1 MNHPTTLVIGAG
13 LSGLLVAQRLHAAGL
28 PVTLVEKS
36 RGVGGRMATK
46 RVGSAV
52 FDQGAQFFTARSEA
66 FAALAAGWQEQ
77 GLIQPWGGTSPTRY
91 FGREG
96 MTAVPKA
103 LAAGLELKREHQAV
117 AVRHSAAGW
126 EVDVENQPVLRS
138 DRLVLTAPVPQS
150 LALLKAG
157 GTVLPEPVAT
167 ELAQLTYHPCLA
179 LLVVLDEPSEVPAAG
194 LAPEGGAIRWI
205 ADNTKKG
212 ISPGVMAAVTLHA
225 SAAFAEEH
233 YGKTEAEV
241 AARLLPEAGRWLRG
255 TVLSATLHR
264 WRYSESKVTFRAPC
278 LWLPDW
284 QLGWAGDAFGGPK
297 VEGAALSG
305 LAMAGRLL
313 EL

>member
-1 MNHPTTLVIGAG
+1 MKPPTTLVIGAG
-13 LSGLLVAQRLHAAGL
+13 LSGLLIAQRLQAAGL
-28 PVTLVEKS
+28 PVTVMEKS

-46 RVGSAV
+46 RVESAV
-52 FDQGAQFFTARSEA
+52 FDQGAQFFTARSAA

-77 GLIQPWGGTSPTRY
+77 GLIKPWGAASPSRY
-91 FGREG
+91 FSQDG

-103 LAAGLELKREHQAV
+103 LAAGLELKREHKAL
-117 AVRHSAAGW
+117 AVRHSVAGW
-126 EVDVENQPVLRS
+126 EVDVENQPALRA

-157 GTVLPEPVAT
+157 GTVLPEPFVA

-179 LLVVLDEPSEVPAAG
+179 LLVVLDEPSEVSAEG
-194 LAPEGGAIRWI
+194 LAPDSGAIRWI

-212 ISPGVMAAVTLHA
+212 ISPGVAAAVTLHA

-233 YGKTEAEV
+233 YGKTETEV
-241 AARLLPEAGRWLRG
+241 AALLLPEAGRWLRG
-255 TVLSATLHR
+255 MVLSATLHR
-264 WRYSESKVTFRAPC
+264 WRYSESKVTFREPC
-278 LWLPDW
+278 LWLPDL